1 MPGSAIRV
9 QIETIPVENPMKKR
23 IVAIVLCCASAALL
37 TSMPLM
43 ADDAATAEGAMTA
56 AAEPMDMNAK
66 FEQASEEFWDWAR
79 MLKPGEYSGEKH
91 REIAMKC
98 FGDIDFSQL
107 SMENIR
113 QAPQMI
119 GPAEDLSA
127 RMQTVLMERAGDASV
142 DGVRAAMLSMQM
154 AEDEDTTKDML
165 ELVLTHPSLDDA
177 IKDGM
182 ASELFGTLAYL
193 DPAWLAPMADKLA
206 SLGDVMFDAIEPL
219 DARSASSYFEAMLSL
234 RDTIGKER
242 LESIRLRTLGFMN
255 NAIDVAKE
263 ENPDMVDWLTG
274 MTEFLD
280 GAFAKG
286 MLLDHPAPAIAFT
299 WANGRH
305 GEITSLDD
313 LKGKVVVL
321 DFWATWCGPCVGS
334 FPNVRELQAFYDG
347 YDVAIIGVTSIQ
359 GSHIDPDNGPVDC
372 EGDPDK
378 EMSLMPDFMQKKDV
392 TWTVAFSK
400 QEVFNPDYGVRG
412 IPHVTIIDPE
422 GIVRYNGL
430 HPASPKAEKVEK
442 INKLLKDAGLA
453 YPEFEA
459 EEADEQPAA

>member
-359 GSHIDPDNGPVDC
+359 GSRRPRSGASRGSGSGSAGWRRRC
-372 EGDPDK
+372 CSASGRRSS
-378 EMSLMPDFMQKKDV
+378 SLRHSGSA
-392 TWTVAFSK
+392 VA
-400 QEVFNPDYGVRG
+400 
-412 IPHVTIIDPE
+412 HVE
-422 GIVRYNGL
+422 
-430 HPASPKAEKVEK
+430 
-442 INKLLKDAGLA
+442 
-453 YPEFEA
+453 
-459 EEADEQPAA
+459 PAALVVVEAAERSASRRTRRRACRLASGSPRPGIQHSMSIMSAFFGPRSPVQHWSRR